1 MLIMITGFVF
11 GCTDSEQ
18 KVNQPEQVIPTESAQ
33 QETGESEQVIPTEPT
48 PQEIMDDVSATLTE
62 YEFEHSIRYDEG
74 IFHITIYDD
83 IGRWSTYDKK
93 SFTNSITIFCHAA
106 RGNPDESTWVYI
118 YDQGGM
124 KISFGKWWPKYY
136 SDVEIELY

>member
-1 MLIMITGFVF
+1 
-11 GCTDSEQ
+11 
-18 KVNQPEQVIPTESAQ
+18 
-33 QETGESEQVIPTEPT
+33 
-48 PQEIMDDVSATLTE
+48 MDDVSATLTE

-118 YDQGGM
+118 YDQSGM